1 MGIGRIA
8 LVAKPGVLHVD
19 VRQIVAALAA
29 MAMSQLRMQ
38 NIVLVLILR
47 AAPRTAGATYGD
59 GIPVLGYACRFQK
72 LDSSV
77 PVMQSAQDCMCDD
90 VPEAVDRAPV
100 RRILSERNMRTPPI
114 IIGGEFRK
122 DPPQVLF
129 VEHDQMIGTLAPDR
143 PDQALNM
150 AVLPGRAE

>member
-1 MGIGRIA
+1 MSKTPPVVKEHSVEEQNATIA
-8 LVAKPGVLHVD
+8 AISSTRTK
-19 VRQIVAALAA
+19 R
-29 MAMSQLRMQ
+29 
-38 NIVLVLILR
+38 
-47 AAPRTAGATYGD
+47 PRG
-59 GIPVLGYACRFQK
+59 CRFQK
-72 LDSSV
+72 LDTCV